1 METELI
7 IKSIMGLVAILAILV
22 FLLFLEPEKKPQE
35 QSPQQKIKDEAKAEE
50 KAKKTIVNTDLN
62 HLRSIIKDKKSS
74 TELLGEALDLVI
86 KYHGKIHTKLGLRS
100 HPDFDAYMEI
110 IFRACRHPNINKDL
124 IIKFDKELTRLNPEY
139 KQDINEALTKG
150 LTSRR
155 V

>member
-1 METELI
+1 MDTELI
-7 IKSIMGLVAILAILV
+7 IKSIMGLIAVLAILV
-22 FLLFLEPEKKPQE
+22 FLLFLEPAKKSQKK
-35 QSPQQKIKDEAKAEE
+35 SNQQKIEDKVKAEE
-50 KAKKTIVNTDLN
+50 KAKKTIDNTDLK

-86 KYHGKIHTKLGLRS
+86 KYHGRVHTKLGLRS
-100 HPDFDAYMEI
+100 HPDFDAYMDI
-110 IFRACRHPNINKDL
+110 IFTACRHPNINKDL

>member
-7 IKSIMGLVAILAILV
+7 IKSIMGLIAVLAILV
-22 FLLFLEPEKKPQE
+22 FFLFLEPNKK
-35 QSPQQKIKDEAKAEE
+35 SQKKSNKQKTADENKV
-50 KAKKTIVNTDLN
+50 KTEVKSTITNTDLN
-62 HLRSIIKDKKSS
+62 HLLSIIKNKKSS
-74 TELLGEALDLVI
+74 TELLGEALDMVI
-86 KYHGKIHTKLGLRS
+86 KYHGRVHTKLGLRS
-100 HPDFDAYMEI
+100 HPDFDIYMGI
-110 IFRACRHPNINKDL
+110 IFTACRHPNITKDL